1 MSTFLFAA
9 HPSAGHL
16 NPLLAVAR
24 RLRERGHQVVFVCS
38 AATRAA
44 AAVAAEGF
52 RLERLRPALGTLG
65 LLLLPWTSGFLETF
79 AAATLFTRGLRHY
92 ARGVGGLLDALSGA
106 VVVADFTFP
115 GAFLAAESRGVP
127 WAAIYHA
134 GLSFP
139 GPGVPPFG
147 SGLPI
152 GAAPGRLLRA
162 AADHLER
169 SIAGDLAAAC
179 RRFGLPASGKS
190 MLSRPAS
197 PWLNLVLTAEA
208 CEAARDPLPPSAH
221 FVGPCI
227 DRGRPQPPFPFERLR
242 DDRAKVLVSM
252 GTVFNSRPALF
263 RRLLQAFP
271 DGAPQLVVSAGASYP
286 RLRGA
291 PLPDGTILVETAPQL
306 ELLQRVDAF
315 VSHGGNNSVNEALA
329 AGVPLL
335 VIPVGGEQGD
345 NASRV
350 VHLGAGLRADRRR
363 ADRDEL
369 REKVS
374 RLLAEASFRRRAR
387 ELAQA
392 LQATDGIASSAELL
406 ERLAATRAPVLR
418 RPGQPLTV
426 ERRPPAPAVTLGVD
440 ATQEPPP

>member
-1 MSTFLFAA
+1 MSSFLFAA
-9 HPSAGHL
+9 HPATGHL

-24 RLRERGHQVVFVCS
+24 RLRDWGHQVAFVCS
-38 AATRAA
+38 AATPAA
-44 AAVAAEGF
+44 GAVEADGF

-65 LLLLPWTSGFLETF
+65 LLLLPWASGFVETF
-79 AAATLFTRGLRHY
+79 AAARLFSQGLRHY
-92 ARGVGGLLDALSGA
+92 AQAVGRLLDSLPGA

-115 GAFLAAESRGVP
+115 GAFLAAESRGAP
-127 WAAIYHA
+127 WAAVYHA

-139 GPGVPPFG
+139 GPGIPPFG

-152 GAAPGRLLRA
+152 GAPLDRRHGLLRA
-162 AADHLER
+162 AADYLER
-169 SIAGDLAAAC
+169 ALTRDLAKV
-179 RRFGLPASGKS
+179 RRKLNLPPVESS
-190 MLSRPAS
+190 MLRRPAS

-242 DDRAKVLVSM
+242 ADRPKVLVSM

-263 RRLLQAFP
+263 RRLLEAFP
-271 DGAPQLVVSAGASYP
+271 GGAPQLVVSAGASFP
-286 RLRGA
+286 RLRGH
-291 PLPDGTILVETAPQL
+291 PLPDGAIVVETAPQL

-335 VIPVGGEQGD
+335 VVPVGGEQSD

-350 VHLGAGLRADRRR
+350 VHLGAGLRADRGR
-363 ADRDEL
+363 ADTREL
-369 REKVS
+369 REKVGQ
-374 RLLAEASFRRRAR
+374 LLGEPRFRHRAR
-387 ELAQA
+387 ELSRA

-406 ERLAATRAPVLR
+406 ERLAASRAPVLR

-426 ERRPPAPAVTLGVD
+426 ERAFTATPSRPQESAP
-440 ATQEPPP
+440 